1 MTATSAPPA
10 PGAPHAVGTPCPVT
24 PHEVAEAAGQV
35 WELLLGLPL
44 EAAPGLPAGDP
55 APDAGGPHV
64 RAVIGL
70 QGAWSGAIALQ
81 CSSAYA
87 EQAAVAMFMTE
98 PGTLCPDDV
107 ADALGEL
114 TNVLGGNLKTLLPG
128 PSTLS
133 VPSVA
138 DAAEPVLFLAA
149 CRPVLDVPLSSG
161 TSGVRVVL
169 WQSFA
174 PEETAPCAS

>member
-1 MTATSAPPA
+1 MTATCQPAAPGVLAAAPP
-10 PGAPHAVGTPCPVT
+10 PCPVT
-24 PHEVAEAAGQV
+24 PQEVAEAAGQV

-44 EAAPGLPAGDP
+44 EPAAGLPVGGP
-55 APDAGGPHV
+55 APDAGPHV

-70 QGAWSGAIALQ
+70 QGAWSGAVALQ

-107 ADALGEL
+107 ADALGEI

-161 TSGVRVVL
+161 TSSVRVVL
-169 WQSFA
+169 WQAFA
-174 PEETAPCAS
+174 PEETTPCAS